1 MWLTKIHPFIKGVLY
16 IFTIVYDLLWKNV
29 RYTIYGFQVC
39 VCVCVFETEGR
50 HVIAKTHEADDHL
63 TSCFVK

>member
-1 MWLTKIHPFIKGVLY
+1 MKKCKVHNIWVPS
-16 IFTIVYDLLWKNV
+16 
-29 RYTIYGFQVC
+29 VC